1 MSASDDHLTYCP
13 FCDYRLDGHAG
24 HAHCPE
30 CGQAVDRRWRVFGG
44 RRLPRLQVN
53 AVRGLVVGLLLLNG
67 LGLPLVLSTTTPNR
81 VPWFVYGFVVAL
93 VGIVLLLLPGRG
105 RGFLAIGPDGL
116 AYCPSWRRRELRL
129 IPWVRLGTA
138 RHNWLR
144 KRIEIECDGQ
154 PLIVPAGRVF
164 SVDVAEVDRFVRE
177 FNGTRIQTLTSSHGH

>member
-1 MSASDDHLTYCP
+1 M
-13 FCDYRLDGHAG
+13 
-24 HAHCPE
+24 
-30 CGQAVDRRWRVFGG
+30 
-44 RRLPRLQVN
+44 N